1 MAAMFFE
8 KRKFPH
14 SVLFPLDRYLY
25 TKFQVDRT
33 NGFYSLQFSNLIAP
47 PSGKAAQ
54 FFIWPK
60 NYVINKFPEF
70 GEDISFHSRV

>member
-14 SVLFPLDRYLY
+14 SILFPFGQIYC

-33 NGFYSLQFSNLIAP
+33 NGFTRYSFSNLIAP

-54 FFIWPK
+54 FFLFDQRIM
-60 NYVINKFPEF
+60 
-70 GEDISFHSRV
+70 S

>member
-14 SVLFPLDRYLY
+14 SIFPLWTDILY

-33 NGFYSLQFSNLIAP
+33 NGLL
-47 PSGKAAQ
+47 
-54 FFIWPK
+54 
-60 NYVINKFPEF
+60 VTVFP
-70 GEDISFHSRV
+70 IL